1 MLFKKISFKKK
12 LIFIVQG
19 SEFITIF
26 APATVPKGLIGN
38 IVKSDNS
45 PRCCKF

>member
-1 MLFKKISFKKK
+1 MINFSGFF
-12 LIFIVQG
+12 IFNFQL
-19 SEFITIF
+19 STFNFFPIF

-38 IVKSDNS
+38 IVKTDNS